1 MSDKF
6 WAVWRK
12 TGGGATSKKHETK
25 ELAILE
31 ANRLASQTNDQY
43 FILEVIGVVEP
54 VITPVKYT
62 EF

>member
-12 TGGGATSKKHETK
+12 TGGGAPSKKHETK